1 MISSLMASPSGSM
14 QSFLPRSAGVGTAG
28 QSVGMPTAPAPPSLS
43 PSERRT
49 LQLIAEGDLQGAL
62 DWVAVQR
69 LKATALVEE
78 QPKGLALT
86 AEGRRALSRVLS
98 RP

>member
-1 MISSLMASPSGSM
+1 
-14 QSFLPRSAGVGTAG
+14 
-28 QSVGMPTAPAPPSLS
+28 MPTAPAPPSLS

-62 DWVAVQR
+62 NWVAVQR